1 MFAIFRTIFFFPSA
15 TRDFTLSRSA
25 LLSSPS
31 TIRPSS
37 ATTVTPSTSRVVVF
51 NATLLSSSSE
61 RKSGGNRGRSRKAYP
76 LYDISQSGLFDN
88 SNHHAVN
95 SSPSM
100 TCSNRRYRI
109 PTCSGGIPASASTM
123 DNTWKHPRRLVQRKL
138 HAEKLQIR
146 GAPPDDPDDP
156 AESLAASKSH
166 SRHFGYS
173 TVKIE
178 GESQGPVV
186 LQAQASRGNG
196 GSKGNS
202 AGV

>member
-1 MFAIFRTIFFFPSA
+1 MFSILRTIFFFPSA
-15 TRDFTLSRSA
+15 TRDVTLSRSA

-95 SSPSM
+95 SSPST
-100 TCSNRRYRI
+100 TCSTRRYRI
-109 PTCSGGIPASASTM
+109 PTCSGGIPTSASTM
-123 DNTWKHPRRLVQRKL
+123 DNTWKHPRRLLQRFPP
-138 HAEKLQIR
+138 EQPQIR
-146 GAPPDDPDDP
+146 GVPPDDPDDP

-173 TVKIE
+173 TV
-178 GESQGPVV
+178 
-186 LQAQASRGNG
+186 R
-196 GSKGNS
+196 
-202 AGV
+202 